1 MKSIYTGTFNTLSFK
16 KEWSIVLIQLYITL
30 QFIFLIFMKVNFNNL
45 FKYAI
50 FNKLLYMDKI
60 CNK

>member
-30 QFIFLIFMKVNFNNL
+30 QFIFFNIYESQL
-45 FKYAI
+45 
-50 FNKLLYMDKI
+50 
-60 CNK
+60 